1 MAMMQRFWTV
11 VKSNLNHL
19 IGKAEDPEKMLNQM
33 LLDMQEQLINAKK
46 QVAVAIAD
54 EKRLLT
60 QNEQEKKLVADWE
73 ARAMK
78 AVSAGADD
86 LARQALERQA
96 EHQKQALGL
105 EQQWQAQK
113 ASVEKLKAALT
124 QLSEKIE
131 DAKRRKNLLVARAKR
146 AEAEKTITET
156 MSGLTQNGAFETI
169 GRMEQKIEQ
178 MEAEAQA
185 TTELAGEIASD
196 DLESKFK
203 KLDVIQT
210 DDALRALKAK
220 MGMPSALLEAPKN
233 VSPALIEIEKEIEAE
248 VKSKR

>member
-1 MAMMQRFWTV
+1 MAMLQRFWTV
-11 VKSNLNHL
+11 LKSNLNHL

-33 LLDMQEQLINAKK
+33 LLDMQEQLITAKK
-46 QVAVAIAD
+46 QVAIAIAD
-54 EKRLLT
+54 EKRLLA
-60 QNEQEKKLVADWE
+60 QNEQEKRLVGEWE

-96 EHQKQALGL
+96 EHQKQAQGM
-105 EQQWQAQK
+105 EQQWQAQRQ
-113 ASVEKLKAALT
+113 SVEKLKVALQKLT
-124 QLSEKIE
+124 EKIE

-156 MSGLTQNGAFETI
+156 MNGLSSTSAFETI
-169 GRMEQKIEQ
+169 GRMEEKIQQ

-185 TTELAGEIASD
+185 TTELAEEIVTD
-196 DLESKFK
+196 DLESQFK
-203 KLDVIQT
+203 KLDVVKA

-220 MGMPSALLEAPKN
+220 MGMPAALLEAPKSAN
-233 VSPALIEIEKEIEAE
+233 PALIEIEREIEAE
-248 VKSKR
+248 IRSKK